1 MSSSSYARVLGI
13 GLNALIPTGNAA
25 APAVESPAAAVPAP
39 AVPGPAVSAAAGR
52 RAADRLL
59 QLRTVELPVPVA
71 AAAAELLALLLDH
84 PDPVTRETARTVQ
97 GRLRMAARV
106 AGTAL

>member
-13 GLNALIPTGNAA
+13 GLNALVPTGSAA
-25 APAVESPAAAVPAP
+25 APAPEAPPAAVPAP
-39 AVPGPAVSAAAGR
+39 AAPAAAGR

-59 QLRTVELPVPVA
+59 QLRTVEVPVPVA

-97 GRLRMAARV
+97 GRLRMAARI
-106 AGTAL
+106 AGTVL